1 MKNRKIAM
9 EDLKV
14 TSFVTE
20 GKIKGGD
27 EDKRKYEVFPSIVS
41 ECTNYL
47 IICC

>member
-20 GKIKGGD
+20 GKIKGG
-27 EDKRKYEVFPSIVS
+27 EPKYEVFPSFVT
-41 ECTNYL
+41 ECTDHL